1 MDYYPS
7 EHEDFAAADS
17 SKLDTWVFDK
27 VKVCVIK
34 IKKNTSFVKERV
46 NNIPIFKNPCT
57 FYMYFYCSFL
67 EVMYKQSHVV

>member
-27 VKVCVIK
+27 VKVCVNK
-34 IKKNTSFVKERV
+34 IKKIPVLWKKELITV
-46 NNIPIFKNPCT
+46 YSYI
-57 FYMYFYCSFL
+57 
-67 EVMYKQSHVV
+67 

>member
-34 IKKNTSFVKERV
+34 IKKSTSIVKERV
-46 NNIPIFKNPCT
+46 NYIPIFKNT
-57 FYMYFYCSFL
+57 
-67 EVMYKQSHVV
+67 